1 MTTAADQCGKTTAAG
16 SQAVRLLQGTW
27 VHAWKAGNKVQLFWM
42 RLQKAYENYLTQGN
56 AAAKCFLKQPS
67 VIPGNG
73 IKQANP
79 SQRNGSLI
87 KRWW

>member
-1 MTTAADQCGKTTAAG
+1 MTTAADQCGKTKAAE

-27 VHAWKAGNKVQLFWM
+27 VHAWKTGNKVQLFWM
-42 RLQKAYENYLTQGN
+42 WLQKAYENYLTQGN

-79 SQRNGSLI
+79 SPRNGSLI
-87 KRWW
+87 KRW